1 MGKDFGLI
9 SEYDSM
15 RLKLQ
20 TAGTLYTVDPLGK
33 TKVLKYEV
41 HEGYTAITDG
51 WTGLCSFYNFNYNCW
66 VLFCQ
71 IRKSTFNI
79 SIYDETFDEIKYHG
93 WPVVTN
99 HTNLKFL
106 RALVPFTNNK
116 DIPTITKMGSGR
128 RVVITYKRKLSEIVV
143 RLSAYEASGVQ
154 LFHPP
159 LLHSSWNL
167 GQPRLDCERDV
178 VVKDTTDGYQEDIPY
193 REPVVEDQYNK
204 RDSVTLK
211 DFVAFRIQDRRIEY
225 DNVIR
230 VGRLFQQFIV
240 DAYTMIESQRLNW
253 VRFNQNKIRAE
264 VYSGLHDAVARG
276 DTDATTTGKRIILPA
291 SYMGSTRYMFN
302 NCQDAMAICKRFGYP
317 DLFITMTCNANWQ
330 EIKSFVESRG
340 SRPDER
346 PYILVRIF
354 KMKVNQLMKDFK
366 NGHLFGK
373 VDAGMYTI
381 EFQKRGLPHAHI
393 LIWLQG
399 ENELKIGDD
408 IDKVIS
414 AELPDPVLYPK
425 LHTVVSNFMIHGS
438 CGSTNKKSPCMEK
451 CRCTKFFPKKFQNT
465 TTIDEEG
472 YPQYKR
478 RQTGIVIKKKDI
490 EIDNRYVV
498 PYNPTLLMRYQ
509 AHINV
514 EYCNKSNA
522 IKYLFKYINKGAD
535 RAMLE
540 ISHKDNDTQA
550 KEPVDEVKQYYD
562 CRYLSPCEVAWR
574 TFGFTIHKRWPSVQ
588 KLNFHFPNE
597 YLVYYNDDEDVGDV
611 LENSGTKSTMFMA
624 WFAAN
629 ENYRERQDLTYAE
642 FSSRFVYHK
651 KDRIWKPR
659 KRGFKIGRLQYIP
672 PDIGL
677 RIADVDLKNLC
688 VIEIE
693 KLLQRNGRS
702 LNDYPCLP
710 TPEDDEV
717 LQFDNR
723 FIVDELNY
731 DKDALKVQYEELL
744 SMLTPEQKSVYERVV
759 TSVLSNSG
767 GFYFLYG
774 YGGTG
779 KTFVWNTLSASLRSK

>member
-1 MGKDFGLI
+1 M
-9 SEYDSM
+9 E
-15 RLKLQ
+15 
-20 TAGTLYTVDPLGK
+20 
-33 TKVLKYEV
+33 
-41 HEGYTAITDG
+41 
-51 WTGLCSFYNFNYNCW
+51 
-66 VLFCQ
+66 
-71 IRKSTFNI
+71 
-79 SIYDETFDEIKYHG
+79 
-93 WPVVTN
+93 
-99 HTNLKFL
+99 
-106 RALVPFTNNK
+106 
-116 DIPTITKMGSGR
+116 TKMHEAKQPYLVFGS
-128 RVVITYKRKLSEIVV
+128 VSL
-143 RLSAYEASGVQ
+143 
-154 LFHPP
+154 LFSH
-159 LLHSSWNL
+159 
-167 GQPRLDCERDV
+167 EE
-178 VVKDTTDGYQEDIPY
+178 DGYQEDIPY

-211 DFVAFRIQDRRIEY
+211 DFVAFCIQDRRIEY

-230 VGRLFQQFIV
+230 AGRLFQQFIV

-253 VRFNQNKIRAE
+253 VRFNQNKIRVE
-264 VYSGLHDAVARG
+264 VYSGLHNTVDRG
-276 DTDATTTGKRIILPA
+276 DTEATTTGKRIILPA

-302 NCQDAMAICKRFGYP
+302 NCQDAMTICMRFGYP
-317 DLFITMTCNANWQ
+317 DLFITMTCNANWP
-330 EIKSFVESRG
+330 EIKSFVESRR

-346 PYILVRIF
+346 PDILVHIF

-373 VDAGMYTI
+373 VDAGIYTV

-399 ENELKIGDD
+399 ENKLKTGDD

-414 AELPDPVLYPK
+414 AELPDRVLYPK
-425 LHTVVSNFMIHGS
+425 LHVVVSNFMIHGP
-438 CGSTNKKSPCMEK
+438 CGSANKKSLCMEK
-451 CRCTKFFPKKFQNT
+451 GMCTKFFPKKFQNT

-472 YPQYKR
+472 YPQYRR
-478 RQTGIVIKKKDI
+478 RQTRIVIKKKDI
-490 EIDNRYVV
+490 EIDNMYVV

-509 AHINV
+509 AHIDV

-540 ISHKDNDTQA
+540 ISHKDNDDQA

-562 CRYLSPCEVAWR
+562 CHYLSPCEAAWR
-574 TFGFTIHKRWPSVQ
+574 IFGFIIHKRWPSVQ
-588 KLNFHFPNE
+588 KLNFHLPNE

-611 LENSGTKSTMFMA
+611 LEKSGTKSTKFMT

-629 ENYRERQDLTYAE
+629 EKYREGQDLTYAE
-642 FSSRFVYHK
+642 FPSRFVYHK
-651 KDRIWKPR
+651 KYRIWKPR

-672 PDIGL
+672 PGIGL
-677 RIADVDLKNLC
+677 RIAYADLKILC
-688 VIEIE
+688 IIEIE

-710 TPEDDEV
+710 TPEYDEV

-723 FIVDELNY
+723 FIVDEQNY
-731 DKDALKVQYEELL
+731 DKDALKVQYIELL

-759 TSVLSNSG
+759 TSALSNSG

-774 YGGTG
+774 YGGTE
-779 KTFVWNTLSASLRSK
+779 KTFVWNTLSASLRSKGLIVLTVTFSGIASLLLPGGRTAHSKFCIPLDATKTSTCNIKQGSLRAKLLLETSLIIWDEAPMLKKYCFEALDVTLRDLMRSKNEDNAHKPFRGKVIILGSDFRQILPVITRRSRQEIVESTVNSSYCGNTAKL